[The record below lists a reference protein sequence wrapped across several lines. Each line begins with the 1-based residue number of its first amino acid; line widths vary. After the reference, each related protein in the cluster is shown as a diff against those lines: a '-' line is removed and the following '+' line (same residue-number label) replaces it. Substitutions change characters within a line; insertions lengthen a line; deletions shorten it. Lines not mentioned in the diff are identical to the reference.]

1 MKKSILLITVASLIS
16 TQSLAFR
23 FELPGGGEVKG
34 DDPKIIVVVTEAAKG
49 AVTAVSNGVRDAIGY
64 VGNATGITSIIE
76 SNKKTIGDIGAV
88 YACFATL
95 CYSEVVKKKQLE
107 EAEQE
112 AREKYEQQVAESQ
125 RFYNNLTRKS
135 RVENLNAIIADSEV
149 LLKNLNGQFELNKTL
164 KATNAAT
171 LTALNTQMTWND
183 AMAQQGIK
191 DRPALASE
199 VVRPAVTA
207 FEDKMNRDFDSA
219 IVELNQTL
227 EQLEKTANRTRA
239 ELMAD
244 FIYTLSDSTLR
255 TFSGILKDE
264 QRKINESLVELEGKI
279 RSVKAKQDSARAKL
293 AKEQA

>member
-23 FELPGGGEVKG
+23 LELPGGGEVKG

-49 AVTAVSNGVRDAIGY
+49 AATAVSNGVRDAIGY

-135 RVENLNAIIADSEV
+135 RVENLNAIITDSEV